1 MPITSSA
8 KKAHAASLRKRV
20 FNLRTERAMKEAVK
34 ETHKL
39 ATTGKANEAEKS
51 LSAAYKAID
60 KSAKRGTIKK
70 NTASRMKSR
79 LTKLVASKKK

>member
-20 FNLRTERAMKEAVK
+20 FNVRRERTMKEAVK
-34 ETHKL
+34 ETRKL
-39 ATTGKANEAEKS
+39 VTSGNVDEAEKS
-51 LSAAYKAID
+51 LSATYKAID

>member
-20 FNLRTERAMKEAVK
+20 FNLRTERAMKDAVK
-34 ETHKL
+34 ETRKL
-39 ATTGKANEAEKS
+39 VTTGKVDEAEKS
-51 LSAAYKAID
+51 LPAAYKAID